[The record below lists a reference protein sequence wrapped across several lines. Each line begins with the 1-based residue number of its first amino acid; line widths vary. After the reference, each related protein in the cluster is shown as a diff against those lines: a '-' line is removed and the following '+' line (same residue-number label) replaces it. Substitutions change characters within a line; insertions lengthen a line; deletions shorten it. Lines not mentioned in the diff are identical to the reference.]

1 MKAIAEDTTSDD
13 EGHMDSSG
21 VDDEINDI
29 LDAAL
34 DESQG
39 SENISPKMSR
49 ERFSPSA
56 TSAASWEFQTPVAP
70 TSAWLRPKD
79 YKTPRVDQL
88 QDSPQAELP
97 FVETEDGTVPASN
110 LLHSVSVYRK
120 QGKPAGLN
128 VNVKNLGKISKQP
141 EQVDDDD
148 DHHDD
153 AMNDNMNE
161 DRLKEEIRDRINKL
175 QDEENEQTQ
184 RRSQS
189 SKALALCEQQNEFEG
204 SYERVEFERLLLEA
218 YHKHKAASQEI
229 KRLKDMVAQRQ
240 FNLIRGKTSTY

>member
-21 VDDEINDI
+21 VEDEINDI
-29 LDAAL
+29 LDEAL
-34 DESQG
+34 DDSQG
-39 SENISPKMSR
+39 SEHISPKMSR
-49 ERFSPSA
+49 ERSSPSA

-70 TSAWLRPKD
+70 TSSAWLMSKD

-88 QDSPQAELP
+88 RDSPQAELP

-120 QGKPAGLN
+120 QKPTGLN
-128 VNVKNLGKISKQP
+128 VNVKNLGKLVKQP

-148 DHHDD
+148 DP
-153 AMNDNMNE
+153 MNDHMNE

-175 QDEENEQTQ
+175 QEEENEQTQ
-184 RRSQS
+184 RRSQA
-189 SKALALCEQQNEFEG
+189 SKALTLCEQQNEFEG

-218 YHKHKAASQEI
+218 YHKHSAASHEI

-240 FNLIRGKTSTY
+240 FNLIRGKTSEYTL